1 MLLYGLFFIIC
12 MLWDEVDK
20 TVIRGINNDLRWAV
34 DRNLAKQKGLS
45 KSTKALKGHVLAK

>member
-1 MLLYGLFFIIC
+1 

-20 TVIRGINNDLRWAV
+20 TVIRGINNDLRWAD

-45 KSTKALKGHVLAK
+45 ISAKVLKGHVLAK